1 MKKNKKVTINTT
13 FHVINCIMIFIVAE
27 LLKKYVLSNTMIF

>member
-1 MKKNKKVTINTT
+1 MKNNKKVATNTT
-13 FHVINCIMIFIVAE
+13 FHVINCIMIFIVAA